1 LKTIQ
6 EANEELLKL
15 LFNWKRTEGKFIRF
29 SIEQVEQNWV
39 LSFYSVNTQ
48 EQDKHVFA
56 SFIGNNHDEL
66 KRWALDRLVT
76 YTLSIQ
82 S

>member
-1 LKTIQ
+1 MKTIQ
-6 EANEELLKL
+6 EANEELLQL
-15 LFNWKRTEGKFIRF
+15 LFCWKRKEGKFIRF
-29 SIEQVEQNWV
+29 SIEQVEENWV

-48 EQDKHVFA
+48 EQDKHLFA
-56 SFIGNNHDEL
+56 SFTGKSHDEL

-82 S
+82 T